1 MTAPVLLVTG
11 TDTEVGKT
19 VTTAAITAALM
30 SQGMRVAV
38 VKPTQTG
45 LAPGEAGD
53 VDEVARLVGGWES
66 DETATGSME
75 THEFVRLPDPLAPDS
90 AARLA
95 QVTLPTVAEHAR
107 RVLEIAER
115 DDVDTVIV
123 EGAGGLLVHL
133 DGEGKTLAD
142 LGIALRDA
150 GARAGFVLVVSPR
163 LGTLNVTALTA
174 EALERRGLDLVGH
187 VVGSYPAEPGL
198 AERTNLDDLPSAAG
212 AQPLGRIPEGAARLK
227 PAEFRARATEWVHL

>member
-1 MTAPVLLVTG
+1 MTAPILLVTG

-19 VTTAAITAALM
+19 VTTAAIAAALIA
-30 SQGMRVAV
+30 QGMHVAV

-53 VDEVARLVGGWES
+53 VDEVARLVGDLGG
-66 DETATGSME
+66 DDAATGLLT

-133 DGEGKTLAD
+133 DGEGNTLAD

-150 GARAGFVLVVSPR
+150 GARAGFVLVVASR

-174 EALERRGLDLVGH
+174 EALARRELDLIGY
-187 VVGSYPAEPGL
+187 VVGSYPSEPDL
-198 AERTNLDDLPSAAG
+198 AERTNIDDLPTAAG
-212 AQPLGRIPEGAARLK
+212 AQPLGRIPTGAASLE
-227 PAEFRARATEWVHL
+227 PAEFRTHATEWVHL

>member
-53 VDEVARLVGGWES
+53 VDEVARLVGASEPDDES
-66 DETATGSME
+66 TGSMT

-90 AARLA
+90 AARLV
-95 QVTLPTVAEHAR
+95 QVTLPTVTEHAR

-115 DDVDTVIV
+115 DDIDTVIV

-133 DGEGKTLAD
+133 DGEGNTLAD

-150 GARAGFVLVVSPR
+150 GARAGFVLVVAPR

-174 EALERRGLDLVGH
+174 EALERRGLDLVGY
-187 VVGSYPAEPGL
+187 VVGSYPAEPDL

-212 AQPLGRIPEGAARLK
+212 AQPLGRIPAGAAGLG